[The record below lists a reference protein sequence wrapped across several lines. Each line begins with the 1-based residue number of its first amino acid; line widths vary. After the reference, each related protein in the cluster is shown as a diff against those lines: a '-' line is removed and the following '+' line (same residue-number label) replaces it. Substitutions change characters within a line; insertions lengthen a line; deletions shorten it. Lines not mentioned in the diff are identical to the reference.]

1 MDLMTPATDRASNDY
16 HYFIRGRLP
25 EWDEC
30 LAQLNTRR
38 IDTRNRFYH
47 HADLAYGQFERQ
59 NLDIFPAK
67 IETVKPPILLFIHG
81 GYWRM
86 MDKSQFSFI
95 APAFQQKGVT
105 VALANYRLLG
115 DVSLEAIVD
124 DVKQATKWLAQHA
137 DSYGFD
143 RARLVICGH
152 SAGAHLA
159 AHAALDNEAV
169 SGLAGV
175 SGVYDLEP
183 IRNSFL
189 NEIKFLDEEIV
200 ARLGSKSLIPNKACR
215 ALFAYGRQEGAEFA
229 RQSELQTR
237 NWQNQEHSVEQ
248 LKLDANHATSV
259 AQLGDTD
266 SPLFKAVLRI
276 ICRSGEA

>member
-30 LAQLNTRR
+30 LAQLNARS
-38 IDTRNRFYH
+38 IDARNRFYH
-47 HADLAYGQFERQ
+47 HADLVYGEFERQ
-59 NLDIFPAK
+59 KLDIFPAK

-95 APAFQQKGVT
+95 APAFQKKGVT

-124 DVKQATKWLAQHA
+124 DVKQVTKWLAQHA

-143 RARLVICGH
+143 GARLVICGH

-159 AHAALDNEAV
+159 AHAALDNKAV

-189 NEIKFLDEEIV
+189 NEIEFLDEEIV

-215 ALFAYGRQEGAEFA
+215 ALFAYGRQEGVEFA

-237 NWQNQEHSVEQ
+237 NWQNQEHSVVQ

-259 AQLGDTD
+259 AQLGDAD

>member
-25 EWDEC
+25 EWDES
-30 LAQLNTRR
+30 LAQLNTRS

-47 HADLAYGQFERQ
+47 HADLAYGEFERQ

-95 APAFQQKGVT
+95 APAFQKKGVT

-124 DVKQATKWLAQHA
+124 DVKQVTKWLAQHA

-143 RARLVICGH
+143 GARLVICGH

-159 AHAALDNEAV
+159 AHAALDNKAV

-189 NEIKFLDEEIV
+189 NEIEFLDEEIV

-215 ALFAYGRQEGAEFA
+215 ALFAYGRQEGVEFA

-237 NWQNQEHSVEQ
+237 NWQNQEHSVVQ

-259 AQLGDTD
+259 AQLGDAD